1 MKGLGLVPI
10 VGLAVALQSHA
21 QPPAKVDDLG
31 LPRGNFGDLNG
42 DGRDDVLLRRADG
55 AWLYYPMDG
64 ARQAAGRGGANLTRD
79 RNWRFAAA
87 ADFGGDGKADV
98 LLRRRDGRWY
108 YYPMDGRRSLP
119 GRGTA
124 NLTRDLH
131 WRFLGVGD
139 FNGDGRQDVLLR
151 HDQGLW
157 RYYAMDGRRALAAS
171 GELLLP
177 ADSSWRFAGIGDFGG
192 DGNDDVLL
200 RHTDGRWR
208 YFPMDGQ
215 RILDGGGVANLT
227 RNPSWRLAGIGDLD
241 GDTKDDVLLRH
252 TDGRWFYYPM
262 NGRRHVVRGRGF
274 AGLPA
279 DDAWQLAG
287 LGDLNGDDRDDALL
301 RHRDGRWRYYAMDG
315 RRPASEAP
323 ANLTPRADWRG
334 VFADDASA
342 ISTSGW
348 LEGEF
353 ADADEFRARCAV
365 PRQGLDAQG
374 NPFPDLPGRRLDE
387 NNYLRS
393 WSDNTYLWYDEIVDR
408 DPICCGTLDY
418 FAGLRTLART
428 PSGTPK
434 DRFHFTEDTA
444 ARQRR
449 VSSGVVGGYGA
460 RFAILASRPPRDV
473 RVAYTESTGP
483 AAAAVLGRG
492 ARILAIDGVDVAHG
506 SAAALNAGLFPGLGE
521 THEFRV
527 LDVGASA
534 PRTVAMTSAEVA
546 SVPVL
551 GTETIPTDTGSV
563 GYILFNS
570 HIATADTGLMA
581 AVATL
586 AEASVRDL
594 VVDLRYNGGG
604 YLTIANHLAYMV
616 AGSHARGRVFSQLE
630 FNDKHRYFNPV
641 TGAALSP
648 GRFYEATTGRFDAAP
663 GLPLPVLDLDRV
675 FVIGGPRTC
684 SASEAFING
693 LRGIDVEVVLIGDT
707 TCGKPYGFYP
717 VDNCGTTYSSVQF
730 RNANQK
736 GFGDFADGFS
746 PANTPGALGISL
758 PGCAVADDFDHAL
771 GDPDEARLAAALAFR
786 RDGSCPR
793 LAPFLVR
800 WLAATREVG
809 AALEDPSPAARGEA
823 ILLPI
828 EPPDA
833 R

>member
-10 VGLAVALQSHA
+10 VGLALALQGHA
-21 QPPAKVDDLG
+21 QSPAEVDDLG

-64 ARQAAGRGGANLTRD
+64 PRQAAGRGGANLTRD

-87 ADFGGDGKADV
+87 ADFDGDGNADV

-124 NLTRDLH
+124 NLTPDLH

-139 FNGDGRQDVLLR
+139 LNGDGRQDVLLR
-151 HDQGLW
+151 HDQGPW
-157 RYYAMDGRRALAAS
+157 RYYAMDGRRFLPAS
-171 GELLLP
+171 GELQLP
-177 ADSSWRFAGIGDFGG
+177 PDLRWRFAGIGDFGG
-192 DGNDDVLL
+192 DGNADVLL

-208 YFPMDGQ
+208 YLPMDGQ
-215 RILDGGGVANLT
+215 RILDGAGAANLT

-241 GDTKDDVLLRH
+241 GDGRDDVLLRH

-262 NGRRHVVRGRGF
+262 DGRRHVVSGRGF

-287 LGDLNGDDRDDALL
+287 LGDLNGDGRDDVLL
-301 RHRDGRWRYYAMDG
+301 RHRDGGWRYYAMEG
-315 RRPASEAP
+315 RRPASEAA
-323 ANLTPRADWRG
+323 ANLTPRVEWRG
-334 VFADDASA
+334 VFADGASA

-348 LEGEF
+348 LEGTF
-353 ADADEFRARCAV
+353 ADAAEFRGRCAM

-374 NPFPDLPGRRLDE
+374 NPFPDLPGRVLDE

-393 WSDNTYLWYDEIVDR
+393 WSNHTYLWYDEIVDR
-408 DPICCGTLDY
+408 DPACCGTLEY

-434 DRFHFTEDTA
+434 DRFHVTENTA

-449 VSSGVVGGYGA
+449 VSAGVVGGYGA

-483 AAAAVLGRG
+483 AAAADLGRG
-492 ARILAIDGVDVAHG
+492 ARILTIDGVDVAHG
-506 SAAALNAGLFPGLGE
+506 AAAALNAGLFPGLAE

-527 LDVGASA
+527 FDVGASA
-534 PRTVAMTSAEVA
+534 ARTVVMTSAEVA

-581 AVATL
+581 AVSTL
-586 AEASVRDL
+586 AEAGVRDL

-604 YLTIANHLAYMV
+604 YLAIANHLAYMV
-616 AGSHARGRVFSQLE
+616 AGTHARGRVFSQLE
-630 FNDKHRYFNPV
+630 FNDKHPYFNPV

-648 GRFYEATTGRFDAAP
+648 GRFYEATTGWFDAAA
-663 GLPLPVLDLDRV
+663 GLPLPVLDLERV

-693 LRGIDVEVVLIGDT
+693 LRGVDVEVVLIGDT

-730 RNANQK
+730 RNVNEK

-746 PANTPGALGISL
+746 PANAPGALGIPL

-786 RDGSCPR
+786 RNGTCPR
-793 LAPFLVR
+793 LAPFLER
-800 WLAATREVG
+800 LAAAARTVG
-809 AALEDPSPAARGEA
+809 TALEDPSPAARGEA

-828 EPPDA
+828 EHPDA